1 MSDSANTVTAVVL
14 GGQPTV
20 LNGVSTVSEIAERLS
35 LPSNHSI
42 LVNGNNAS
50 YDSTLNDYDFVS
62 FGSKVEG
69 GHQ

>member
-1 MSDSANTVTAVVL
+1 MANTVTAVVL

-20 LNGVSTVSEIAERLS
+20 VNDVSTVQEIAERLS
-35 LPSNHSI
+35 LPSNHSV
-42 LVNGNNAS
+42 LVNGNNSS
-50 YDSTLNDYDFVS
+50 YDSELGDYDFVS

>member
-1 MSDSANTVTAVVL
+1 MSTANTVTAVVL
-14 GGQPTV
+14 GGQPSV
-20 LNGVSTVSEIAERLS
+20 LNEVSSVQDIAERLN
-35 LPSNHSI
+35 LPANHSV

-50 YDSTLNDYDFVS
+50 YDTELSDYDFVS